1 MKNMRKE
8 IILREVAD
16 IINDMRLSRDPEY
29 VDTRIRIGDNL
40 YMTVS
45 CNRGYG
51 VGVRRSGC
59 VSTRNKHTMFEDR
72 YIDMDIATQRDY
84 YYNFESPFSVSL
96 KEERMMLEGYRAKGF
111 TVTVRRGKFVLGE
124 TKLSHNMK
132 EDITD
137 VLFSC
142 GIN

>member
-8 IILREVAD
+8 IILKEVAD

-59 VSTRNKHTMFEDR
+59 VSTRNKHSMYEDR

-84 YYNFESPFSVSL
+84 YYNFESPFTISL
-96 KEERMMLEGYRAKGF
+96 KEKKIIREGFRAKGF
-111 TVTVRRGKFVLGE
+111 TVAVYRGSRALKGME
-124 TKLSHNMK
+124 LSHNMRN
-132 EDITD
+132 DIMD
-137 VLFSC
+137 VLCWS